1 MGSVMT
7 IAPGKWSRKS
17 FPCVLFSLIYHV
29 SDVTLLFASRSP
41 LLFAMTMKCIFS
53 SGKAFGLLAQYC
65 LLLKPAK
72 KSDLTQ
78 AHFRL

>member
-1 MGSVMT
+1 MEQKV
-7 IAPGKWSRKS
+7 IPY
-17 FPCVLFSLIYHV
+17 VLFSLIYHF
-29 SDVTLLFASRSP
+29 SDVTLSFASRSP
-41 LLFAMTMKCIFS
+41 LLLAMAMKCILS
-53 SGKAFGLLAQYC
+53 WGKVFGLLAQYC